1 MVGATRYGD
10 RISLLV
16 ATLFA
21 FILSIPSVVA
31 APFDNIS
38 KAMGTVWNAIGSLFS
53 FQYVSGSP
61 AIQEGILKFLIFIML
76 LRIVGHAL
84 GKVKG
89 KDSGSTA
96 YFDPKTANF
105 IGFVVAAVT
114 VIFTPNVFI
123 FSSIILLLVPVLL
136 AVVAF
141 VWVFGKGKEGNN
153 PTNPWL
159 AAFILFILFLL
170 LSFLQESVYTRGN
183 IAVGKMYP
191 FTQTVMDLLILITIV
206 LFVWKLLAA
215 IFSIGSGSGLS
226 SPLASQI
233 GSALRTGLVD
243 GALGAPDQVDFALE
257 GTDHIKITWGPPSAE
272 DQARLSRYKIEHR
285 YEGQSWNLVD
295 DRQPAGSTALVIGAV
310 KGVPLEV
317 SRKMQVRV
325 SAKAKNNFR
334 GWSMPGLSNLKTPG
348 QKTVNPA
355 LAQIDALRNSI
366 TQLTTLLVNVTAVV
380 TTPPLALI
388 KHVNGVP
395 VFNKIIQLSTLTPAE
410 QTIVTSRLASAKAD
424 LHHILSELA
433 NAQNLSAS
441 IAPHHATLS
450 PSDLAHVMRLN
461 AAVTRCAAHH
471 RALSVACNRGVT
483 P

>member
-1 MVGATRYGD
+1 MVGATRYGQ

-21 FILSIPSVVA
+21 LVLSIPSVVA

-61 AIQEGILKFLIFIML
+61 AIQEGILKFLIFILL
-76 LRIVGHAL
+76 LRVVMAVLQKAGE
-84 GKVKG
+84 GKNSWLDAKT
-89 KDSGSTA
+89 SGI
-96 YFDPKTANF
+96 

-136 AVVAF
+136 AVLGFYF
-141 VWVFGKGKEGNN
+141 VFKGKTDETK
-153 PTNPWL
+153 TNPWL

-226 SPLASQI
+226 SPLASKI